1 LDQMKIIEK
10 RDTREPMLVM
20 ASMNSKIGIV
30 HPFEPLPHLAA
41 QGQKEIRIG
50 SQSHVFDRVEDV
62 LPKARVGK
70 TPIVLA
76 KTKHLI
82 RWGRIRILT
91 RTCYIL
97 SQGLRRQRHKKQ
109 KEARLHC
116 LLSVVQKRRARCHA
130 A

>member
-1 LDQMKIIEK
+1 MKIREK
-10 RDTREPMLVM
+10 RDSLESMLVI

-30 HPFEPLPHLAA
+30 HPFEPLPHFAA

-50 SQSHVFDRVEDV
+50 SQLHIFNRVEDV

-82 RWGRIRILT
+82 RRGRIGIFTSTCLVLRIA
-91 RTCYIL
+91 
-97 SQGLRRQRHKKQ
+97 LRCQI
-109 KEARLHC
+109 
-116 LLSVVQKRRARCHA
+116 
-130 A
+130 